1 MHLYDRWA
9 GRLGEHR
16 GQLHAW
22 IAATAVGRPHT
33 SRYSSHRASVG
44 PFSAR
49 EWNAYSKAPIP
60 TCVLDRNN
68 NYQLSLIDP
77 RDCSPSVISVTV
89 FQFQLQLWF
98 FSYSFSYSYVVF
110 LFIFQLS
117 YRYSYRF
124 SVYISVITFSSFS
137 YSFIVTLH
145 EICICVCK
153 ENTIATLVLRFYYT
167 ARKMGKN
174 PAETKD

>member
-1 MHLYDRWA
+1 MAWYQIQSGSYRRIFPYHRRNWKVCVVVMFVVAVSHLA
-9 GRLGEHR
+9 GNKFPAIVIWTDLLQQKR
-16 GQLHAW
+16 
-22 IAATAVGRPHT
+22 
-33 SRYSSHRASVG
+33 SRSY
-44 PFSAR
+44 
-49 EWNAYSKAPIP
+49 
-60 TCVLDRNN
+60 C
-68 NYQLSLIDP
+68 
-77 RDCSPSVISVTV
+77 SVILVMV
-89 FQFQLQLWF
+89 FQFQFQLQLWF

-145 EICICVCK
+145 EICISVCK